1 MPLAS
6 AIRLGLVNAVIS
18 ILLFGAVLMGLI
30 VLFDPRANPLTWPF
44 LATTIV
50 TLVGPGMVVI
60 DLVAAIFASLAKKSV
75 SSAHLVGLIVAVCLA
90 LAYLGAGRVAIV
102 RPDILGLIRCAFVA
116 AIALPWL
123 AGAGFVKVAR
133 KDTPKTA

>member
-50 TLVGPGMVVI
+50 TFVGPGVLVI
-60 DLVAAIFASLAKKSV
+60 DLVSAAIASTAKKSV
-75 SSAHLVGLIVAVCLA
+75 SSAHLVALIVAVCLA
-90 LAYLGAGRVAIV
+90 LGYLGAGRVAIV
-102 RPDILGLIRCAFVA
+102 RPDIVGLIRCAFVA
-116 AIALPWL
+116 AIAFPWL
-123 AGAGFVKVAR
+123 VGAAIVKVAR
-133 KDTPKTA
+133 KTA

>member
-44 LATTIV
+44 LATTIL
-50 TLVGPGMVVI
+50 TLVGPGMLVI
-60 DLVAAIFASLAKKSV
+60 DLVAAAVASLAKKSA
-75 SSAHLVGLIVAVCLA
+75 SSVHLVALIVAVCLG
-90 LAYLGAGRVAIV
+90 LAYLGAGRIAII
-102 RPDILGLIRCAFVA
+102 RPDIVGLIRCAFVA
-116 AIALPWL
+116 ALALPWL
-123 AGAGFVKVAR
+123 TGAGIVKLAR
-133 KDTPKTA
+133 KSA

>member
-30 VLFDPRANPLTWPF
+30 ALFDPRANPLTWPF
-44 LATTIV
+44 LATTIL
-50 TLVGPGMVVI
+50 TLVGPGMLVI
-60 DLVAAIFASLAKKSV
+60 NLVAAAIGSFAKKSA
-75 SSAHLVGLIVAVCLA
+75 SSAHLVALIVAVCLA
-90 LAYLGAGRVAIV
+90 LGYLGAGRVAIL
-102 RPDILGLIRCAFVA
+102 RPDIIGLIRCAFVA

-123 AGAGFVKVAR
+123 TTAGFVKVGR
-133 KDTPKTA
+133 KPA

>member
-6 AIRLGLVNAVIS
+6 AIRLGLVNAVLS
-18 ILLFGAVLMGLI
+18 ILLFGAVLMGLM

-50 TLVGPGMVVI
+50 TLVGPGMLVI
-60 DLVAAIFASLAKKSV
+60 DLVAAAVASLAKKSAA
-75 SSAHLVGLIVAVCLA
+75 SAHLVALIVAVCLA
-90 LAYLGAGRVAIV
+90 LGYLGAGRIAII
-102 RPDILGLIRCAFVA
+102 RPDIVGLIRCAFVA

-123 AGAGFVKVAR
+123 VGAGIVKVAR
-133 KDTPKTA
+133 KSA